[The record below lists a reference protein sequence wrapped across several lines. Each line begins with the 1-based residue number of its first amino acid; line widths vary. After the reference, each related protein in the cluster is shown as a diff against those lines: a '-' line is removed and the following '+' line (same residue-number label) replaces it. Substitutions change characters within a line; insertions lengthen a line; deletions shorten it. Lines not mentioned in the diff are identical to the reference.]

1 VLKVIGVE
9 SDKGEILRV
18 DTGGINLC
26 AVLYIG

>member
-9 SDKGEILRV
+9 TLRV

-26 AVLYIG
+26 AALCIG